1 MAPYILIMLDGQGE
15 KSYNFPIMAKVIHIH
30 RPIRGGA
37 VMVEP
42 VPKAKPLLVGV
53 TVMLVLAIFILD
65 LFSQAGIT
73 IPLLYTIP
81 LLFALLIPDRRFF
94 LSVVAAA
101 TLLTPLGFYISP
113 PGGIAWMGILNRAMA
128 ILVLGITAGF
138 YWRLKSLQALLPFC
152 SGCQKV
158 RDDRGYWK
166 QLELYLEEHSGTQFS
181 RGLCPTCVS
190 KEAKALS
197 A

>member
-1 MAPYILIMLDGQGE
+1 
-15 KSYNFPIMAKVIHIH
+15 
-30 RPIRGGA
+30 
-37 VMVEP
+37 MVEP

-65 LFSQAGIT
+65 FFIPAGIT

-81 LLFALLIPDRRFF
+81 LLFALLIPNRRFF
-94 LSVVAAA
+94 LSVAAA
-101 TLLTPLGFYISP
+101 AAILTPLGFYVSP
-113 PGGIAWMGILNRAMA
+113 PGGVAWMGIVNRIMA
-128 ILVLGITAGF
+128 VLALGVTAGF

-181 RGLCPTCVS
+181 RGLCPVCVS
-190 KEAKALS
+190 KETKALS

>member
-1 MAPYILIMLDGQGE
+1 
-15 KSYNFPIMAKVIHIH
+15 
-30 RPIRGGA
+30 
-37 VMVEP
+37 MVEP
-42 VPKAKPLLVGV
+42 VPKAKPLLAGV
-53 TVMLVLAIFILD
+53 TVCLVLAIFILD
-65 LFSQAGIT
+65 LFTPAGIT

-94 LSVVAAA
+94 LSVVAVA
-101 TLLTPLGFYISP
+101 TILTPLGFYLSP
-113 PGGIAWMGILNRAMA
+113 PGGVVWMGIVNRTMA
-128 ILVLGITAGF
+128 VLALGIVAGF

-152 SGCQKV
+152 SACQKV

-181 RGLCPTCVS
+181 RGLCPTCVQ

>member
-1 MAPYILIMLDGQGE
+1 
-15 KSYNFPIMAKVIHIH
+15 
-30 RPIRGGA
+30 
-37 VMVEP
+37 MVEP
-42 VPKAKPLLVGV
+42 VPKAKPLLAGV
-53 TVMLVLAIFILD
+53 TAMLILAIFILD
-65 LFSQAGIT
+65 VLTPAGIN

-94 LSVVAAA
+94 LSVAA
-101 TLLTPLGFYISP
+101 TAAILTPFGFYFSP
-113 PGGIAWMGILNRAMA
+113 PGGVAWMGIVNRLMV
-128 ILVLGITAGF
+128 VLALGVTAGF

-166 QLELYLEEHSGTQFS
+166 QLELYLEEHAGTQFS
-181 RGLCPTCVS
+181 RGLCPTCVQ
-190 KEAKALS
+190 KEAKAIS

>member
-1 MAPYILIMLDGQGE
+1 
-15 KSYNFPIMAKVIHIH
+15 
-30 RPIRGGA
+30 
-37 VMVEP
+37 MVEP

-53 TVMLVLAIFILD
+53 TAMLILAIFILD
-65 LFSQAGIT
+65 ILTPAGIL

-94 LSVVAAA
+94 LSVVATAA
-101 TLLTPLGFYISP
+101 ILTPLGFYFSP
-113 PGGIAWMGILNRAMA
+113 LGGVVWMGMLNRTMT
-128 ILVLGITAGF
+128 IVVLVVTAGF

-181 RGLCPTCVS
+181 RGLCPVCVS
-190 KEAKALS
+190 KETKALS